1 MSHTLAAPAG
11 GAVETGRPFDPDAE
25 ELARLHRCWGWLV
38 AIGAL
43 ILVAGLGAVAYSFA
57 ATLTTVLVLGI
68 VLVVAG
74 TAQIINAFLA
84 RSWRGFFVAAL
95 VGVLHILV
103 GGVMA
108 EHPLRAAVVLT
119 LVIAVMLLVGGA
131 ARLLFAATHR
141 FPGRGW
147 TVASGVISLL
157 LGVAIWR
164 EWPEASLWVIGTF
177 AGIDLAFAGWGWVM
191 LGLAVRTVG
200 PAARPAPQ
208 Q

>member
-1 MSHTLAAPAG
+1 MSQALAG
-11 GAVETGRPFDPDAE
+11 GVDVETGGPFGPHADE
-25 ELARLHRCWGWLV
+25 FGRLHRCWGWLV
-38 AIGAL
+38 GIGAV
-43 ILVAGLGAVAYSFA
+43 IMVAGIGAVAYSFA
-57 ATLTTVLVLGI
+57 ATLTTVLFLGI

-84 RSWRGFFVAAL
+84 RTWQGFFVAAL

-119 LVIAVMLLVGGA
+119 LVLAVMLLVGGA

-147 TVASGVISLL
+147 TVASGLISLV
-157 LGVAIWR
+157 LGLAVWR

-177 AGIDLAFAGWGWVM
+177 AGIDLAFAGCGWVM
-191 LGLAVRTVG
+191 LGLAVKAVG
-200 PAARPAPQ
+200 SARPAPQ
-208 Q
+208 